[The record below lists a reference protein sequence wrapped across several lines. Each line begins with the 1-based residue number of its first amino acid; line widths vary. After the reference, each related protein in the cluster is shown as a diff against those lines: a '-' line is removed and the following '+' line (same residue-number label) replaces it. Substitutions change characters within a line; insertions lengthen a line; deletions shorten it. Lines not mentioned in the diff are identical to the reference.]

1 MVSGDLRSHC
11 PSEDDFGT
19 QRAPL
24 KPCNGAWFEET
35 FGLPA
40 TPIRPG
46 GMRGAIEP
54 SQDENGKQRVLLL
67 LSFLV
72 LLRSSSFFSGC
83 FLNLFGPSWF
93 SLVLLRSS
101 WFLSVPLCS
110 KWFFFVLLCSCPP
123 FLFESGVRVPSSPF
137 GPCLY
142 HFWTM
147 LASCFGH
154 WGAWAHH
161 VPTCSQLWPPLGLWG
176 CLFGSILVPL
186 GSIWGLW
193 GSIWLPLGLHLGALG
208 PHFGAMWPHPCPL
221 GGLWPTSAK

>member
-1 MVSGDLRSHC
+1 MALAGATYYDHSKPGSRSGNDLLNTVLRC
-11 PSEDDFGT
+11 
-19 QRAPL
+19 RMR
-24 KPCNGAWFEET
+24 KNG
-35 FGLPA
+35 
-40 TPIRPG
+40 TPIIIYHRRP
-46 GMRGAIEP
+46 EP

-67 LSFLV
+67 LSFFV

-93 SLVLLRSS
+93 SLVLLRAS
-101 WFLSVPLCS
+101 WFLSVPLGS

-142 HFWTM
+142 YFWTM

-193 GSIWLPLGLHLGALG
+193 GSIWVPLGLHLGALG